1 MRTKHF
7 YLCLLLLVLGTANVW
22 ADKYYCPNYYHD
34 GNTRYTSLAELIAPG
49 VQFMIYNTT
58 IDVGDDYTGFLY
70 NNGTRLALDK
80 SKDRDRYVYN
90 ENFLYTMEECDADGD
105 GINDYYA
112 IKSVA
117 NGTYVGFDGVASHKT
132 PQPLYI
138 KDWKSAKDAWN
149 CADVSSEHYDY
160 NIIDKDNL
168 KGDNANSTNAFA
180 ISNAATGTDGKY
192 WGGDANAFITPA
204 DAALP
209 FAFYKVYEETSGSY
223 LQDLHIFSRCD
234 VYSAQVIWGYVQ
246 SVSDIVVNPAGDA
259 NKMYLLD
266 GDLAT
271 SVSTAAGAGEH
282 YFQFNLGEATSSIYL
297 FMQRSSTDGAV
308 IPANVTIQASA
319 NGTDGWVTI
328 DGNPENDND
337 NSFATGLATDIS
349 FTKLVSL
356 NGSYQYIRVANAAA
370 DAQLA
375 LSEIYILPDNK
386 KTEDAFGYF
395 AKLQQ
400 PRCPVYLKGAPQ
412 HFINAIEDYNT
423 NHPEVKTLSGVPL
436 AGNKYRIY
444 ADAYN
449 GTSYENKEIS
459 LGTDT
464 LAINPAGS
472 YHSLSGDEAKKY
484 EWYCEQTVNGKLVFR
499 NVYAASDG
507 VDGDLYLANNGTMST
522 TPYEWT
528 MSTFGTSRH
537 GVPLR
542 DNAGKY
548 LAISNN
554 GSWTPDIT
562 APQHQNIIPYTKTTT
577 SKDAEGN
584 EVTET
589 VTVDKGVCTDFVFIP
604 VKVSADI
611 EKKITFT
618 ANEIAKRNTVF
629 KYKGVVY
636 NLPFSRMF
644 IKGEELPELTLQ
656 CPTIHSYADTYVD
669 NKPVTDLDK
678 KPASCTDNVVSFDF
692 DKIADGDVL
701 EVKLTIKKPFEMGNG
716 NLYLIRSLRKQSVP
730 QQAPSMPRRADNVP
744 VSPGGQ
750 GQVSTSQGNVYYAKF
765 ESRAERMSL
774 IASSQDNINYDHF
787 TAASLFYFE
796 PTEDDAIDE
805 YYSVNIRSAI
815 TPMKCANTEEWNESG
830 DIWHV
835 QPNVAGNHAGY
846 AISLDVLKAKNE
858 PNGWCTNHA
867 DGDIILSYGV
877 EDEGAAWDFVKVD
890 DANAIKLLQDYIAS
904 VTQSVKDSI
913 DKVEGRDE
921 AKAELYKAIV
931 DGIHTNSTHANIDV
945 ATLVGLSQKIH
956 MIQHEISY
964 ALQPLPTVSYMEKKG
979 ESNDFESP
987 HWYYIWNVKSEDHYA
1002 RYTAN
1007 HSLMALDQIAD
1018 GDQDGDKDYGL
1029 EHMFYLEG
1037 RKVTETIG
1045 ENQFDKVAGNALTV
1059 DEYLQVDIHNFMV
1072 PDTTVVSKNDAVVP
1086 KTLNLSPKEGKQEIA
1101 SGFTLS
1107 KDQAWRISF
1116 EYDLE
1121 NVSYNAH
1128 GLTLLSSSQDPAK
1141 DTYNKEFQVY
1151 LKADKS
1157 VVVKLNNT
1165 YDDYRVYHTQENYS
1179 KIKVVITYSIS
1190 EIKFDIYNA
1199 KGEVET
1205 LTPTNP
1211 AMNDVTVLTTMLPAE
1226 GAKIKM
1232 LLMEYVK
1239 SFNWQQQDVS
1249 AGENASATTDT
1260 KDEYDTWYVLPS
1272 SNIKYPGLAIV
1283 SGGVNDNNF
1292 GWANLA
1298 GANDSIFSDAG
1309 TSDNATWQF
1318 QKILEF
1324 DDHVAQLLEKYAAS
1338 DCVIYNEELARLV
1351 RLIKKNASYI
1361 NAIDYDDENTYID
1374 GHSDEYFFN
1383 EIYEAIKNYD
1393 GPMPDELKKPKPG
1406 KFYTVRPA
1414 YGNSDLR
1421 VLANEYN
1428 TMVQKNSLEEVVDG
1442 NTHRDSRI
1450 VWFFDGTEE
1459 EDGFYKLDNT
1469 LSLNSLH
1476 TQSNTYVFA
1485 DDSVLLNDVNPKS
1498 ITLNPVGGCIVRLN
1512 DGINNLRHKAMGDS
1526 ILVGNA
1532 GTMSYGYASTEFE
1545 RTGTQKDGST
1555 ITATSFN
1562 EFNEILLGESQKTTV
1577 SVTSNYDYKGTT
1589 EAVTEGI
1596 LCPNVNGGSESNT
1609 SATTA
1614 TPIELAFTY
1623 NNLPST
1629 FTSFN
1634 NIGLHIHALNGGSKY
1649 QQNADNK
1656 ARQWN
1661 IAVSVSTDGGDTFT
1675 EFGSVSDIDIAAG
1688 IGQSEVSVHKVWNI
1702 VKSDEAQDFAINGS
1716 LVVKLTIQKGTTNNG
1731 CFFGLSNVILS
1742 AEGDTWYIE
1751 EIPDAEKQY
1760 IYHETKANKAGLG
1773 SLMLGYTAKIP
1784 TGISA
1789 FYPIKGND
1797 FTDRHLTLKSYG
1809 EPQDDVRLLPACTP
1823 SIIKVA
1829 DGDKTAAYRFYYDGS
1844 EVADAAD
1851 KATAA
1856 DDKIVIDGSLYKKY
1870 QEVACYETADKSSD
1884 EATLIGEQC
1893 NVYMYLQTGDKLV
1906 WVYENYKADGTK
1918 TGNNDEG
1925 GHVHVAAN
1933 RAYLVIGKS
1942 KVAQTAS
1949 LSLRFNGSTTTGIDD
1964 ITNDYIRETV
1974 NTGVKG
1980 IFDLQGR
1987 KLHKITAPGMYIVDG
2002 EKVLVE

>member
-7 YLCLLLLVLGTANVW
+7 YLCLLLLVLGTATVW
-22 ADKYYCPNYYHD
+22 ADKYYCPYYYRD
-34 GNTRYTSLAELIAPG
+34 GNTRYTSLAELIEPG

-58 IDVGDDYTGFLY
+58 INVVDDYTGFLY

-105 GINDYYA
+105 GTNDSYA
-112 IKSVA
+112 IKSVS

-138 KDWKSAKDAWN
+138 KDWKSAK
-149 CADVSSEHYDY
+149 ADWKYLNVSSEHYNY

-180 ISNAATGTDGKY
+180 ISNAATKTDDSKY

-209 FAFYKVYEETSGSY
+209 FAFYKVYEETNGSY

-271 SVSTAAGAGEH
+271 SVTTAAGAGEH
-282 YFQFNLGEATSSIYL
+282 YFQFNLGEAASSIYL
-297 FMQRSSTDGAV
+297 FMQRSSADGAV

-375 LSEIYILPDNK
+375 LSEIYILPYDE
-386 KTEDAFGYF
+386 KTKQAFGYF
-395 AKLQQ
+395 TALQEDDE
-400 PRCPVYLKGAPQ
+400 CPVYLKGAPQ

-423 NHPEVKTLSGVPL
+423 NYPEVKTLSGVPL

-444 ADAYN
+444 ADAFD
-449 GTSYENKEIS
+449 GTSYVNKEVS
-459 LGTDT
+459 LGDGNAV
-464 LAINPAGS
+464 AITPAGS
-472 YHSLSGDEAKKY
+472 YHNQTAGSDDAKKY
-484 EWYCEQTVNGKLVFR
+484 EWYCEETVNGKLVFR
-499 NVYAASDG
+499 SVYAASDG
-507 VDGDLYLANNGTMST
+507 VEGDLYLANNGTVSA

-542 DNAGKY
+542 DKAGKY
-548 LAISNN
+548 LAISND

-562 APQHQNIIPYTKTTT
+562 APQHQNIIPYTKTTK

-589 VTVDKGVCTDFVFIP
+589 VTVERGVCTDFVFIP
-604 VKVSADI
+604 VKVSAGI

-644 IKGEELPELTLQ
+644 IQSEELPELTLQ

-669 NKPVTDLDK
+669 NAEVTDLDK

-701 EVKLTIKKPFEMGNG
+701 EVKLTIKKPFETGSG
-716 NLYLIRSLRKQSVP
+716 SLYLIRSLRKQSVP

-750 GQVSTSQGNVYYAKF
+750 VSTSQGNVYYAKF
-765 ESRAERMSL
+765 ESRAESMSL

-796 PTEDDAIDE
+796 PTEDTATDE
-805 YYSVNIRSAI
+805 YYSVNIHSAI
-815 TPMKCANTEEWNESG
+815 TPMKCATTEEWNESG

-835 QPNVAGNHAGY
+835 QPNVAGNHSGY

-858 PNGWCTNHA
+858 PNGWCTNHD

-890 DANAIKLLQDYIAS
+890 DADAKILLQNYIAS
-904 VTQSVKDSI
+904 VTQLVKDSI
-913 DKVEGRDE
+913 DKVEGCDE
-921 AKAELYKAIV
+921 AKAELYKDIV

-956 MIQHEISY
+956 MIEHEIGY
-964 ALQPLPTVSYMEKKG
+964 ALQPLPIVSYMEKKG
-979 ESNDFESP
+979 ESNGFESP

-1018 GDQDGDKDYGL
+1018 GDKDGDKDYGL

-1072 PDTTVVSKNDAVVP
+1072 PDTTMVSKNDAVVP
-1086 KTLNLSPKEGKQEIA
+1086 TTLNLSPDKGKQTIA

-1116 EYDLE
+1116 EYELG

-1128 GLTLLSSSQDPAK
+1128 GLTLLSSHSDPGV
-1141 DTYNKEFQVY
+1141 DTYSKQFQVY

-1157 VVVKLNNT
+1157 VVVKLNNS
-1165 YDDYRVYHTQENYS
+1165 YDTYRVYHTQDNYS
-1179 KIKVVITYSIS
+1179 KLKVVITYSIS

-1205 LTPTNP
+1205 LIPENP

-1232 LLMEYVK
+1232 LLMEYVR
-1239 SFNWQQQDVS
+1239 SFNWQKQDVS
-1249 AGENASATTDT
+1249 AGKNASATTDT

-1292 GWANLA
+1292 GWANVA
-1298 GANDSIFSDAG
+1298 GANDSIFGDAG

-1361 NAIDYDDENTYID
+1361 NAIDYDDETTYID

-1393 GPMPDELKKPKPG
+1393 GPMPDELKAPKPG

-1414 YGNSDLR
+1414 YGDSDLR
-1421 VLANEYN
+1421 LLANEYN
-1428 TMVQKNSLEEVVDG
+1428 TMVQKNSLEEVVGD

-1450 VWFFDGTEE
+1450 VWYFDGTEE

-1469 LSLNSLH
+1469 LLLNSLH
-1476 TQSNTYVFA
+1476 TQSNTNVFA
-1485 DDSVLLNDVNPKS
+1485 ADSVLLDDVNAKS
-1498 ITLNPVGGCIVRLN
+1498 IILNPVGGCIVRLN
-1512 DGINNLRHKAMGDS
+1512 DGTNNLRHKAMGDS

-1532 GTMSYGYASTEFE
+1532 GTMSYGYASTVFN

-1562 EFNEILLGESQKTTV
+1562 EFNEILLNEIQKTTV
-1577 SVTSNYDYKGTT
+1577 AVTSNYDYKGTVND
-1589 EAVTEGI
+1589 VTEGI
-1596 LCPNVNGGSESNT
+1596 LCPDVNGSSTEIASK
-1609 SATTA
+1609 A
-1614 TPIELAFTY
+1614 IELIFTY
-1623 NNLPST
+1623 TNLPAS

-1634 NIGLHIHALNGGSKY
+1634 NIGLHIHALNSGGSY
-1649 QQNADNK
+1649 QQNDDLPV
-1656 ARQWN
+1656 RQWN
-1661 IAVSVSTDGGDTFT
+1661 IEASVSTDGGTNYT
-1675 EFGSVSDIDIAAG
+1675 VFGSLNDIDIAKNIEG
-1688 IGQSEVSVHKVWNI
+1688 SNKVWNVAKTTNEDI
-1702 VKSDEAQDFAINGS
+1702 AVNGS
-1716 LVVKLTIQKGTTNNG
+1716 LVVKLTIQKGTTNDG

-1751 EIPDAEKQY
+1751 EIPDDEKQY
-1760 IYHETKANKAGLG
+1760 IYHETKANTAGLG

-1789 FYPIKGND
+1789 FYPIKDND

-1829 DGDKTAAYRFYYDGS
+1829 DGGEKTAAYRFYYDGS
-1844 EVADAAD
+1844 VVADAAD

-1870 QEVACYETADKSSD
+1870 QEVAYYET
-1884 EATLIGEQC
+1884 ATLIGEQC
-1893 NVYMYLQTGDKLV
+1893 NVYMYLQTGDKLI
-1906 WVYENYKADGTK
+1906 WVYENYNADGTK
-1918 TGNNDEG
+1918 TGNNDKG

-1933 RAYLVIGKS
+1933 RAYLVIGQS

-1987 KLHKITAPGMYIVDG
+1987 KLSEITAPGMYIVDG

>member
-1 MRTKHF
+1 MKTKHF

-22 ADKYYCPNYYHD
+22 ADKYYCPKYYHD

-58 IDVGDDYTGFLY
+58 INGEEDYTGFLY

-105 GINDYYA
+105 GTNDSYA

-117 NGTYVGFDGVASHKT
+117 NGAYVGFDGVASHKT

-138 KDWKSAKDAWN
+138 KDWKSAKTDWKYS
-149 CADVSSEHYDY
+149 DVSSEHYNY
-160 NIIDKDNL
+160 NIIDKIDL
-168 KGDNANSTNAFA
+168 TGDNANSTNAFA
-180 ISNAATGTDGKY
+180 ISNAATKTDDSKY

-209 FAFYKVYEETSGSY
+209 FAFYKVYEETYGSY

-246 SVSDIVVNPAGDA
+246 NDANITVSPAGDGS
-259 NKMYLLD
+259 NMYLLD
-266 GDLAT
+266 DDLT
-271 SVSTAAGAGEH
+271 TNVSTAGAGEH
-282 YFQFNLGEATSSIYL
+282 YFQFNLGEAASSIYL
-297 FMQRSSTDGAV
+297 FMQRSSADGAV

-328 DGNPENDND
+328 DGNTEDAND
-337 NSFATGLATDIS
+337 NSFATGLATGMS
-349 FTKLVSL
+349 FTKRISL
-356 NGSYQYIRVANAAA
+356 GDSYQYIRVANAAA

-395 AKLQQ
+395 AALQEDE
-400 PRCPVYLKGAPQ
+400 CPVYLKGAPQ

-444 ADAYN
+444 ADAFD
-449 GTSYENKEIS
+449 GTSYVNKEVS
-459 LGTDT
+459 LGDDNAV
-464 LAINPAGS
+464 AITAAGS
-472 YHSLSGDEAKKY
+472 YHNQTAGSDAAKKY
-484 EWYCEQTVNGKLVFR
+484 EWYCEETVNGKLVFR
-499 NVYAASDG
+499 NVYAANDG
-507 VDGDLYLANNGTMST
+507 VDGDLYLANNGTVST

-542 DNAGKY
+542 DKAGKY
-548 LAISNN
+548 LAISND

-589 VTVDKGVCTDFVFIP
+589 VTVDEGVCTDFVFIP
-604 VKVSADI
+604 VKVSAGI

-629 KYKGVVY
+629 KYKDVVY

-669 NKPVTDLDK
+669 NAEVTDLDK

-701 EVKLTIKKPFEMGNG
+701 DIRLTIKKPFEMGSG
-716 NLYLIRSLRKQSVP
+716 SLYLIQSLRKQSVA

-750 GQVSTSQGNVYYAKF
+750 VSTSQGNVYYAKF
-765 ESRAERMSL
+765 ESRAESMSL
-774 IASSQDNINYDHF
+774 VASSQDITNYDHF

-815 TPMKCANTEEWNESG
+815 TPMKCATTEEWNESG
-830 DIWHV
+830 DIWYV
-835 QPNVAGNHAGY
+835 QPNVAGNYSGY
-846 AISLDVLKAKNE
+846 AITLDVLKAKNE
-858 PNGWCTNHA
+858 PKGWCTNHTN
-867 DGDIILSYGV
+867 GDIILSYGV
-877 EDEGAAWDFVKVD
+877 EDKGAAWNFVKVN
-890 DANAIKLLQDYIAS
+890 DADAIKLLQDYIAS

-921 AKAELYKAIV
+921 DKAKLYKAIV
-931 DGIHTNSTHANIDV
+931 DGIDKNSTHENIDV

-956 MIQHEISY
+956 MIEHEIGY

-979 ESNDFESP
+979 ESNGFESP

-1086 KTLNLSPKEGKQEIA
+1086 TTLNLSPKKGKQTIA
-1101 SGFTLS
+1101 SGFKLS

-1116 EYDLE
+1116 EYELG

-1128 GLTLLSSSQDPAK
+1128 GLTLLSSYTDPAK
-1141 DTYNKEFQVY
+1141 DAYDNQFQVY

-1157 VVVKLNNT
+1157 VVVKLNNGA
-1165 YDDYRVYHTQENYS
+1165 YDTYRVYHTQDNYS
-1179 KIKVVITYSIS
+1179 KLKVVITYSIS

-1205 LTPTNP
+1205 LIPDNP

-1292 GWANLA
+1292 GWANVA

-1361 NAIDYDDENTYID
+1361 NAIDYDDETTYID

-1383 EIYEAIKNYD
+1383 EIYEAIKNYY
-1393 GPMPDELKKPKPG
+1393 GPMPDELKAPKPG

-1414 YGNSDLR
+1414 YGDSDLR

-1459 EDGFYKLDNT
+1459 KGFYKLDDA

-1476 TQSNTYVFA
+1476 TQSNTKVFA
-1485 DDSVLLNDVNPKS
+1485 ADSVLLDDVNPKS
-1498 ITLNPVGGCIVRLN
+1498 IKLVPVGGCIVRLN
-1512 DGINNLRHKAMGDS
+1512 DGTNNLRHKAMGDS

-1532 GTMSYGYASTEFE
+1532 GTMSYGYASTVFK
-1545 RTGTQKDGST
+1545 RTGTDDASV
-1555 ITATSFN
+1555 TATAHN
-1562 EFNEILLGESQKTTV
+1562 EYNELVVNDENEAENPFSVT
-1577 SVTSNYDYKGTT
+1577 VTSNYDYKGTGSD
-1589 EAVTEGI
+1589 VTEGI
-1596 LCPNVNGGSESNT
+1596 LCPNVNGKDLNTDGSKS
-1609 SATTA
+1609 
-1614 TPIELAFTY
+1614 IELTFTY
-1623 NNLPST
+1623 TNLPST

-1634 NIGLHIHALNGGSKY
+1634 SIGLHIHALNSSGSY
-1649 QQNADNK
+1649 QSNNDGVSRKWNVAVKVGADEGSLN
-1656 ARQWN
+1656 
-1661 IAVSVSTDGGDTFT
+1661 D
-1675 EFGSVSDIDIAAG
+1675 FGSLNEIDIAKDIEG
-1688 IGQSEVSVHKVWNI
+1688 SNKVWTVTNDNPAT
-1702 VKSDEAQDFAINGS
+1702 VEGNK
-1716 LVVKLTIQKGTTNNG
+1716 LVVQLVVTSNSTLCAG

-1760 IYHETKANKAGLG
+1760 IYHETKANTAGLG

-1789 FYPIKGND
+1789 FYPIKDND

-1809 EPQDDVRLLPACTP
+1809 EPQDEVRLLPASTP

-1829 DGDKTAAYRFYYDGS
+1829 DGGDKTAAYRFYYDGS
-1844 EVADAAD
+1844 VVADAAD

-1906 WVYENYKADGTK
+1906 WVYENYNADGTK
-1918 TGNNDEG
+1918 TGNNDNG

-1933 RAYLVIGKS
+1933 RAYLVIGQS

-1987 KLHKITAPGMYIVDG
+1987 KLSEITAPGMYIVDG